1 MCLGPFR
8 SRPPTPLP
16 TPAPIQPRQPDLVR
30 ASRLPG
36 RKELLDPDDV
46 AGVEYGT
53 QAKKTTQAARGAAKR
68 VGTDALKI
76 NISTPAGGG
85 GSGTGGINTP

>member
-1 MCLGPFR
+1 MCVGPFR
-8 SRPPTPLP
+8 ARPPQPASTPA
-16 TPAPIQPRQPDLVR
+16 APIQPRQPDLVS
-30 ASRLPG
+30 ASKLPS

-53 QAKKTTQAARGAAKR
+53 STKKTDPKGAAKK

-76 NISTPAGGG
+76 NLNTGSGT
-85 GSGTGGINTP
+85 GSGTGGLNTP